1 MLPTYETMRQKAF
14 ELFEFHKKHVM
25 YYVNDFIDTFF
36 TKRQKIEEIP
46 QEPGLRESE

>member
-25 YYVNDFIDTFF
+25 YYVNDFINTFF

-46 QEPGLRESE
+46 QGPGLRVSE

>member
-46 QEPGLRESE
+46 QGPGLRVSE

>member
-1 MLPTYETMRQKAF
+1 MRQKAF

-46 QEPGLRESE
+46 QGPGLRVSE

>member
-25 YYVNDFIDTFF
+25 YYVNDFIGTFF

-46 QEPGLRESE
+46 QGPGPRVSE